1 MTRRHIESA
10 ADQGDDGLSRRRVL
24 TWAAAASGAAG
35 LLVAAAADP
44 AAAAIPAPRP
54 TVAALVRARPVF
66 KVRDLLPG
74 APSNAVALT
83 IDDGPHPYWTP
94 QVLALLQR
102 YGVRATF
109 SLVGVE
115 AHARPDL
122 VRRIV
127 AEGHAI
133 CNHTMTH
140 PQPFAR
146 RTPAQIDQEISRAQS
161 AIVDAAGAAP
171 TLFRSPAGDW
181 SPAVLSAVAR
191 HGMIPIDWDSDPRDW
206 ARPGTSAIVNRLVA
220 ARPGDIVLCHDG
232 GGNRSQTVQALRTAL
247 PRLKAKGYTFVT
259 L

>member
-1 MTRRHIESA
+1 MTRWQLESA
-10 ADQGDDGLSRRRVL
+10 ADQGEGMSRRHML
-24 TWAAAASGAAG
+24 TLAAAASGAAG
-35 LLVAAAADP
+35 LLVTAGVDP
-44 AAAAIPAPRP
+44 AAAFPAPRP
-54 TVAALVRARPVF
+54 TIAAPVRAKPVF
-66 KVRDLLPG
+66 KVRDLLPR

-83 IDDGPHPYWTP
+83 IDDGPHPLWTP
-94 QVLALLQR
+94 RVLGLLHR

-115 AHARPDL
+115 AHAHPGL

-146 RTPAQIDQEISRAQS
+146 RTPALIAQEIGRAQS
-161 AIVDAAGAAP
+161 AIVDAAGVTP
-171 TLFRSPAGDW
+171 RLFRAPGGSW

-191 HGMIPIDWDSDPRDW
+191 HGMIPIDWDIDPKDW
-206 ARPGTSAIVNRLVA
+206 SRPGTSRIVNRLVA
-220 ARPGDIVLCHDG
+220 ARPGDILLCHDG
-232 GGNRSQTVQALRTAL
+232 GGNRSQTVHALRTAL
-247 PRLKAKGYTFVT
+247 PQLKAKGYTFVT

>member
-1 MTRRHIESA
+1 MTRGQIESA
-10 ADQGDDGLSRRRVL
+10 ADEGDGMSRRHML

-35 LLVAAAADP
+35 LLVTAAMDQ

-54 TVAALVRARPVF
+54 TIAAPVRAKPVF
-66 KVRDLLPG
+66 KVRDLLPR

-94 QVLALLQR
+94 RVLSVLHR

-115 AHARPDL
+115 VYAHRGL

-127 AEGHAI
+127 ADGHAI

-146 RTPAQIDQEISRAQS
+146 RTPAQIDQEITRAQS
-161 AIVDAAGAAP
+161 VIVDAAGIAP
-171 TLFRSPAGDW
+171 RLFRSPGGSW
-181 SPAVLSAVAR
+181 SPEVLSAVAR
-191 HGMIPIDWDSDPRDW
+191 RGMIPIDWDVDPKDW
-206 ARPGTSAIVNRLVA
+206 SRPGTSKIVNRLAA
-220 ARPGDIVLCHDG
+220 ARPGDILLCHDG
-232 GGNRSQTVQALRTAL
+232 GGNRSQTVHALRAVL
-247 PRLKAKGYTFVT
+247 PQLKAQGYTFVT